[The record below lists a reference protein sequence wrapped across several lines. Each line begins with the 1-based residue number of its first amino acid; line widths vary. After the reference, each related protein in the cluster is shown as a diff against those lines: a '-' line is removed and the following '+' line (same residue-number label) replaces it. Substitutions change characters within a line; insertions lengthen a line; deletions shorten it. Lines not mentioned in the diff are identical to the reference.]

1 MTIFP
6 APQADT
12 GLGQKHIV
20 TGSRLR
26 NLPGA
31 VVFYYSHTTGNRTL
45 QLDGG
50 YVYEAKERGLIC
62 NADAQGK
69 QELMRACIVVSCG
82 TSS

>member
-6 APQADT
+6 APQAHT

-20 TGSRLR
+20 TESRLR

-31 VVFYYSHTTGNRTL
+31 VVFYYSNTTGNRTL

-50 YVYEAKERGLIC
+50 NVYEAKKRGLCI
-62 NADAQGK
+62 ADAQGK